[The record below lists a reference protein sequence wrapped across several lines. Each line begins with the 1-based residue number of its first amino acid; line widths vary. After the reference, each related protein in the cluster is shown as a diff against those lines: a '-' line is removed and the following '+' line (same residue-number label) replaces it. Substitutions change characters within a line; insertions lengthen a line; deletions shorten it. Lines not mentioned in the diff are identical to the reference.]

1 MPEEVQDLLEQLAQD
16 NQVSVDEIKQDLQNR
31 INQAWEDPE
40 DKYPEF
46 RLFFKNKKPT
56 SVFFLYAF
64 DQLQKMNDKIQEI
77 IEEVYL
83 TEMKA
88 GTEPSIEVAARLD
101 ARQMEDPIETFLAIL
116 TCLQSNALIIETI
129 RNMDI

>member
-46 RLFFKNKKPT
+46 RR
-56 SVFFLYAF
+56 FLKTRNRPRSF
-64 DQLQKMNDKIQEI
+64 SCM
-77 IEEVYL
+77 
-83 TEMKA
+83 
-88 GTEPSIEVAARLD
+88 PSINYKR
-101 ARQMEDPIETFLAIL
+101 
-116 TCLQSNALIIETI
+116 
-129 RNMDI
+129 

>member
-46 RLFFKNKKPT
+46 RRFFKNKKPT
-56 SVFFLYAF
+56 P
-64 DQLQKMNDKIQEI
+64 
-77 IEEVYL
+77 
-83 TEMKA
+83 
-88 GTEPSIEVAARLD
+88 G
-101 ARQMEDPIETFLAIL
+101 
-116 TCLQSNALIIETI
+116 
-129 RNMDI
+129 

>member
-46 RLFFKNKKPT
+46 RRFFKYKNFITRYSTVQLKGQGKKEKT
-56 SVFFLYAF
+56 L
-64 DQLQKMNDKIQEI
+64 
-77 IEEVYL
+77 
-83 TEMKA
+83 
-88 GTEPSIEVAARLD
+88 
-101 ARQMEDPIETFLAIL
+101 
-116 TCLQSNALIIETI
+116 
-129 RNMDI
+129 